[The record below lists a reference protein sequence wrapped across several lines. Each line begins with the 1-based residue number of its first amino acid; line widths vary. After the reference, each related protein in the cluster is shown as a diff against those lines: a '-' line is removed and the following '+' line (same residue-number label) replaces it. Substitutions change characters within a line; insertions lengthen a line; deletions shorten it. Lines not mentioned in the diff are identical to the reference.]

1 MRNPSI
7 KATEVQY
14 PKKEKAYAC
23 VVAPNAP
30 FHSAVV
36 GITYPNPDYGITR
49 QKGHEL
55 NVLEYVLEGSG
66 EVYLD
71 GVWKKVKAGDTYI
84 LRGEEAHAYRADKN
98 DPWKKLWINYRADY
112 IVAFM
117 DAYGIRSDIY
127 PATDTRK
134 YFELAM
140 QAAKIE
146 LPSTE
151 LCRTVAD
158 CVHKIISL
166 AATKRISGSVADSDE
181 YRIREELNAA
191 LYRKLDLDELSAKLH
206 ISKSNIIRI
215 FKKRYGITPYEYLL
229 SAKIDAAMAL
239 LQSTQMTVKE
249 IADRLCISDEHYFS
263 TLFRKRVGIRPGE
276 FRKTEQN
283 RKKVEIRS

>member
-1 MRNPSI
+1 
-7 KATEVQY
+7 
-14 PKKEKAYAC
+14 
-23 VVAPNAP
+23 
-30 FHSAVV
+30 
-36 GITYPNPDYGITR
+36 
-49 QKGHEL
+49 
-55 NVLEYVLEGSG
+55 
-66 EVYLD
+66 
-71 GVWKKVKAGDTYI
+71 
-84 LRGEEAHAYRADKN
+84 
-98 DPWKKLWINYRADY
+98 
-112 IVAFM
+112 
-117 DAYGIRSDIY
+117 
-127 PATDTRK
+127 
-134 YFELAM
+134 
-140 QAAKIE
+140 